1 MILIHFNI
9 KLQKNEI
16 TENTYLSEFDNIYN
30 QITPE
35 PTSSDYLITPQTLLG
50 RIKRCSNYF
59 VSKELKTLA

>member
-1 MILIHFNI
+1 M
-9 KLQKNEI
+9 KLQ
-16 TENTYLSEFDNIYN
+16 NTYLSEFDNIYN